1 MISMSQDDPF
11 NMELRMKVL
20 EITLAL
26 EAGVKELLLN
36 VFNTS
41 NEDRKAI
48 SKKSTAL
55 SFNNMINI
63 LYDVEMI
70 NGEEYKKLTLLSQF
84 RNKFMHDV
92 ECDSFTQAVLFFNKY
107 SNQKL
112 GKKLLEFN
120 SEKKQDDEEALENSY
135 FLSYKKLSQY
145 LFKMILEKKESYV
158 DLERKKFTLPYEL
171 LLYAN
176 KVNEL
181 ISKWAKDD
189 KLFKNDVLNLKL
201 NEDFNLIKSKL
212 DDGVLQELIPK
223 YPAKSS

>member
-1 MISMSQDDPF
+1 MSQDDPF